1 MDQGGKMLSKVT
13 SLSALFLIMGS
24 LVAFVRSMNA
34 APNTS
39 DYKLVQKVT
48 LGGEGGWDYFDV
60 DPSTGHVFIPRGD
73 HILVVDSSGKQLADV
88 GKAHDTHAIA
98 FAPELKSAYLSAEGS
113 VDILDLEKMQVV
125 QRIDLSGKDPDA
137 ILYDASSKRVF
148 TFNGGG
154 TKDASAIDTG
164 TGKVVGSIPL
174 GGKPEFAQADGDGH
188 IYVNIEDKNE
198 IVAFDSKTLKVLY
211 TWPLAPCKEPSGL
224 AIDVEHKRLFA
235 GCHNQM
241 MAMVDYTNGK
251 VVATVPI
258 GKGVDA
264 NRFDPATGLAFA
276 SCGDGTITVAHED
289 SPDKLTVVQTIT
301 TQRGARTMVLDPK
314 NHNVYTV
321 TADFGPPPPATPQ
334 NPHPWPKVISKTF
347 TLLIF
352 GQ

>member
-1 MDQGGKMLSKVT
+1 MRGKATTLFAMFVVVISLVTFVPLSKAASNASGYTLVT
-13 SLSALFLIMGS
+13 KI
-24 LVAFVRSMNA
+24 
-34 APNTS
+34 
-39 DYKLVQKVT
+39 T

-60 DPSTGHVFIPRGD
+60 DPSNGHVLIPRGD
-73 HILVVDSSGKQLADV
+73 HILVVDSSGKQLADI
-88 GKAHDTHAIA
+88 GKAHNTHAIA

-113 VDILDLEKMQVV
+113 VDVLDLEKMHVV

-137 ILYDASSKRVF
+137 IVYDASSKRVF

-154 TKDASAIDTG
+154 TRDASAIDTG
-164 TGKVVGSIPL
+164 TGKVIGSIPL

-188 IYVNIEDKNE
+188 IYVNVEDKSQL
-198 IVAFDSKTLKVLY
+198 VAFDSKTLKVLH
-211 TWPLAPCKEPSGL
+211 TWPLAPCREPSGL
-224 AIDVEHKRLFA
+224 AIDVERKRLFV

-241 MAMVDYTNGK
+241 MAMVDYSNGK

-289 SPDKLTVVQTIT
+289 SADRLTVVQTIT
-301 TQRGARTMVLDPK
+301 TQRGARTMALDTK
-314 NHNVYTV
+314 KHSVYTV

-352 GQ
+352 AQ